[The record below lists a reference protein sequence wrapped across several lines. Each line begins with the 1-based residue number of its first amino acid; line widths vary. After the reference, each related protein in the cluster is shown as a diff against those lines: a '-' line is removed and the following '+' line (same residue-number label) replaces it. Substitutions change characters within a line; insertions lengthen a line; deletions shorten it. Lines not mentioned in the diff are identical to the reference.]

1 MGELWP
7 TMAYSNLLPPTNY
20 GQLWPT
26 TTNYD
31 QLWPT
36 MPTMVD
42 YGGVLWPTMANWGQP
57 WPTDQLVL
65 PQLWPTTTNCGQL
78 WPTMA
83 DYNQLWPT
91 TTNCGQ
97 LWPTMADYNQ
107 LWPTTA
113 NYGLL
118 QPAIPSLLRVVCP
131 ISPIASPPSLS
142 RALCPTPHPPHH
154 VCRGPSAPPVD
165 TDHARIPHTP
175 SYSCCR
181 RDQSPHLWPRKR
193 ATRMGGYCSR
203 GRLGRGTSLTRR
215 RSAA

>member
-57 WPTDQLVL
+57 WPTDQHVL
-65 PQLWPTTTNCGQL
+65 P
-78 WPTMA
+78 
-83 DYNQLWPT
+83 QLWPT

-131 ISPIASPPSLS
+131 NSPIAVSSITV
-142 RALCPTPHPPHH
+142 A
-154 VCRGPSAPPVD
+154 
-165 TDHARIPHTP
+165 
-175 SYSCCR
+175 
-181 RDQSPHLWPRKR
+181 
-193 ATRMGGYCSR
+193 
-203 GRLGRGTSLTRR
+203 GRLPQQPQ
-215 RSAA
+215 